1 MLGGGARGGRPGVLR
16 ISGLLP
22 PTRPISYPNTQP
34 HPNII
39 RRQTLGVVR
48 GPSSPVSCQLPVVA
62 AALSLLQCHVR
73 MLPQWRQRDRCAP
86 DASNRCMLPRARH
99 SGVGRRPP
107 LASASLLLS
116 SLLARMGPDFCTP
129 KEEEEGV
136 GREEGPR
143 DPGASKAPAWS
154 QPALWLSIEGEGKEL
169 HKGELIFSILFLFL
183 LFCV

>member
-1 MLGGGARGGRPGVLR
+1 MAAPSSCASQGFCP
-16 ISGLLP
+16 S
-22 PTRPISYPNTQP
+22 TRPISHPSTQP

-39 RRQTLGVVR
+39 RRQTLGAVR

-107 LASASLLLS
+107 LASVSLLLS
-116 SLLARMGPDFCTP
+116 SLLAQMGPDFCTP
-129 KEEEEGV
+129 KEEGAGEKK
-136 GREEGPR
+136 
-143 DPGASKAPAWS
+143 DPETQAPLKHRLGANGA
-154 QPALWLSIEGEGKEL
+154 QWLSVEGEGKEL
-169 HKGELIFSILFLFL
+169 LHKGGLMFSILFLFL